1 MAHFESEEFKKLFV
15 EDINEHF
22 DVIMG
27 LISRLGD
34 NDILYRIMREF
45 HSVKGACSFM
55 EFTHMAGLACVLETI
70 LYNALHSHL
79 ELNEELIK
87 KITNAILN
95 MRKSVERISKEEK
108 ENDLSNLIKQLKEDT
123 GVKTDGVCRLPS

>member
-1 MAHFESEEFKKLFV
+1 MAKFESEKFKKLFI

-22 DVIMG
+22 DVIGG
-27 LISRLGD
+27 LISRLGNPGSD
-34 NDILYRIMREF
+34 KYKDMLYRIMKEF

-55 EFTHMAGLACVLETI
+55 EFVHIAGLACVLETI

-87 KITNAILN
+87 KITNAILR
-95 MRKSVERISKEEK
+95 MRESIQQIEKEEE
-108 ENDLSNLIKQLKEDT
+108 ENDLSDLINQLK
-123 GVKTDGVCRLPS
+123 K